1 MGTSSDKGPLCL
13 PTCCP
18 SEHIPFLSGSRE
30 RDLSG
35 RHRILQMPS
44 RTLSPFKPQ
53 LPGQVWLQVALP
65 TGGLSLLFSAQP
77 TTDKEERVS
86 TYVGPPK

>member
-1 MGTSSDKGPLCL
+1 
-13 PTCCP
+13 
-18 SEHIPFLSGSRE
+18 
-30 RDLSG
+30 
-35 RHRILQMPS
+35 MPS

-65 TGGLSLLFSAQP
+65 TGGLSLLFSARP

-86 TYVGPPK
+86 AYVGPPK